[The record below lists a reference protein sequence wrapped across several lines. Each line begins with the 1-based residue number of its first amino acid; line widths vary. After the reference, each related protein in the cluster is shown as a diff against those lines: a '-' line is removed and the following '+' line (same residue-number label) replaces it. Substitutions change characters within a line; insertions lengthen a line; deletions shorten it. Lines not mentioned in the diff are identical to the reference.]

1 MCCILRRER
10 LPEMKEKQTK
20 SKGYLILHTV
30 LCVLGALIL
39 FGCMSMTFLLR
50 HYTKSTA
57 LTDSLRAARL
67 SDADVP
73 LSSKTLSE
81 YIRTNFVDDENVLPE
96 DVAQAVDSLK
106 LPEFFADKLEQHF
119 DLLRGRSDTPV
130 QIESSEI
137 TALLDNA
144 ADQLRES
151 CMLIVSDSDKQMI
164 ESETKPVLGFINGL
178 SRLFGSSKAGRA
190 LQRLGVSFWGYI
202 LESILLLALLWRWI
216 IVRRNAGRDA
226 EGAIRGLGFV
236 KLIPSAILLLLTA
249 IGGIGA
255 VLRDDTVVG
264 LSAVTKII
272 RIPLWYIAIT
282 GVAFALFLIELA
294 AFLRHRRENPKPARA
309 AAKPKKAAAPAAPA
323 VPKVSCVSCGKELD
337 AGMKFCKYCGAKQGP
352 DMKPCISCGA
362 EIEAKTKF
370 CKFCGAKQ
378 EIPAAPEIRADEIAD
393 AVTETIQSDAAEKD
407 TPAAEQD
414 K

>member
-1 MCCILRRER
+1 
-10 LPEMKEKQTK
+10 MKEKQINK
-20 SKGYLILHTV
+20 KGYLILHTI

-96 DVAQAVDSLK
+96 DVAQAVDSMK
-106 LPEFFADKLEQHF
+106 LPEFFAGKLEQHF
-119 DLLRGRSDTPV
+119 DLLRGKSDTPM

-144 ADQLRES
+144 SEQLRES
-151 CMLIVSDSDKQMI
+151 CMLIISDNDKQMI
-164 ESETKPVLGFINGL
+164 ETETKPVLGFINGL
-178 SRLFGSSKAGRA
+178 NRFFGSSKAGRA
-190 LQRLGVSFWGYI
+190 LLRFGVSIWGYI
-202 LESILLLALLWRWI
+202 VESILLLALLWRWI
-216 IVRRNAGRDA
+216 IVRRNAGKDA
-226 EGAIRGLGFV
+226 EGAIKGLGIV
-236 KLIPSAILLLLTA
+236 KMVPSLILLVLTA

-255 VLRDDTVVG
+255 MLRDDTVVG
-264 LSAVTKII
+264 LSDVTKII

-282 GVAFALFLIELA
+282 GAAFAFFLIELA
-294 AFLRHRRENPKPARA
+294 AFLRHRRNNPKPART
-309 AAKPKKAAAPAAPA
+309 AAKAKKTAAPAAPA

-378 EIPAAPEIRADEIAD
+378 EIPAAPEIRADEIAET
-393 AVTETIQSDAAEKD
+393 VTETIKSDAAETD
-407 TPAAEQD
+407 APAAEQD

>member
-1 MCCILRRER
+1 
-10 LPEMKEKQTK
+10 MKEKQTK

-236 KLIPSAILLLLTA
+236 KLIPSAI
-249 IGGIGA
+249 
-255 VLRDDTVVG
+255 R
-264 LSAVTKII
+264 
-272 RIPLWYIAIT
+272 YIAIT